1 MRKND
6 YYKREKT
13 FTRCPRKIYKGI
25 GIGVLTMK
33 VTKHELKQLIK
44 TKLNNAGLRADH
56 AQVVA
61 DVLAF
66 ADAKGIHSH
75 GAIRVEYYAERIAK
89 GGINAN
95 PKFSFKETAKSTGVF
110 YGDNGSGHVAANRA
124 MEIACD
130 TAKENGVAVIGVKAI
145 SHSGALSYYVQ
156 NAAKKDL
163 IAISVCQADPMAVPY
178 GGAEPYYGTNP
189 IAFAAPG
196 LDEKMIVFDMATTE
210 KAWGK
215 ILEARAKNEKIPESW
230 AVDKDGN
237 PTTDPF
243 NVSGLLP
250 ISGSKGYG
258 LAMMVDILSGILLGL
273 PFGNRVS
280 ALYGN
285 LSEGRNLGQLH
296 IVINPAFFTD
306 LEEFKHRITQTMN
319 DLNNIKPAPGFEQV
333 FYPGQRSLR
342 KEKLSEENGIEID
355 DEVYEYLTSDII
367 HTDKYSKQDP
377 FGN

>member
-1 MRKND
+1 MQKIVCWRKKEIILTHFLKKWNW
-6 YYKREKT
+6 RVFTLNVTNEK
-13 FTRCPRKIYKGI
+13 
-25 GIGVLTMK
+25 
-33 VTKHELKQLIK
+33 LKQLIK
-44 TKLNNAGLRADH
+44 VKLNKAGLSAEH
-56 AQVVA
+56 ANDVA
-61 DVLAF
+61 EVLVF
-66 ADAKGIHSH
+66 ADARGIHSH

-89 GGINAN
+89 GGINVN
-95 PKFSFKETAKSTGVF
+95 PGFTYEKSSESTGVF
-110 YGDNGSGHVAANRA
+110 YGNNGSGHVAAKRS
-124 MEIACD
+124 MKIACD
-130 TAKENGVAVIGVKAI
+130 TAKETGVAVIGVKGI

-156 NAAKKDL
+156 QAAKEDL

-189 IAFAAPG
+189 ISFAAPG
-196 LDEKMIVFDMATTE
+196 QDGKMILFDMATTE

-215 ILEARAKNEKIPESW
+215 ILEARAKDEVIPESW
-230 AVDKDGN
+230 AVDKEGK

-258 LAMMVDILSGILLGL
+258 LAMMVDILSGVLLGL

-306 LEEFKHRITQTMN
+306 LEEFKTRITQTMN

-333 FYPGQRSLR
+333 FYPGQRSSQ
-342 KEKLSEENGIEID
+342 KEEVSEEEGIEID
-355 DEVYEYLTSDII
+355 DEVYEYLISDVI
-367 HTDKYSKQDP
+367 HTEKYSKQDP